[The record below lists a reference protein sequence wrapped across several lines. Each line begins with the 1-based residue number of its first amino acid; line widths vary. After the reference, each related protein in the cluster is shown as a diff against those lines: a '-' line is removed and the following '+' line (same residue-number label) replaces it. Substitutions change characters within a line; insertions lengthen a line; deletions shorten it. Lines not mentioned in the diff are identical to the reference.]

1 MAASGAP
8 QWLQTVNKKHLA
20 RENAINSFLETH
32 KTRLEVNISGSTNS
46 GPGDVTAI
54 DDVQDTLRA
63 TSSGTVTALTLCVAY
78 VHRAIEAHRRVPLP
92 AHNRV
97 LTTILTATDK
107 LPYRNPFR
115 TSNSASQ

>member
-32 KTRLEVNISGSTNS
+32 KTRLEANTSGDRNS

-54 DDVQDTLRA
+54 DGVQDTLQA
-63 TSSGTVTALTLCVAY
+63 ISSGTVSAVTLCVAY
-78 VHRAIEAHRRVPLP
+78 VHR
-92 AHNRV
+92 
-97 LTTILTATDK
+97 
-107 LPYRNPFR
+107 
-115 TSNSASQ
+115 